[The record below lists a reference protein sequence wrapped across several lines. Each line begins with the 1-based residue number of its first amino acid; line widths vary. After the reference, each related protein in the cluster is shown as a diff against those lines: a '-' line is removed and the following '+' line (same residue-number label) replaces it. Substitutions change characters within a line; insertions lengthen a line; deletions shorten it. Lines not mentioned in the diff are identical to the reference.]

1 MYKEGLSLRGAVFYE
16 ISVVFGIVFRIFA
29 HTI

>member
-1 MYKEGLSLRGAVFYE
+1 MKKEGLSLRGAFFYE